1 MRGLSNSHGLELPV
15 VFTGISVL
23 TSAWTAD
30 ETYEDFP
37 FRAAITLEG
46 VTEDFA
52 PSVVFSPADAMSGSF
67 APVAE
72 SYAGGVY
79 IYANESPAETVT
91 IPSIVC
97 IPVG

>member
-1 MRGLSNSHGLELPV
+1 MRGLSNSHGMQLTLA
-15 VFTGISVL
+15 FTDVSVPS
-23 TSAWTAD
+23 SAWQED
-30 ETYEDFP
+30 ETYGDYP
-37 FRAAITLEG
+37 FRAAVNLEG

>member
-23 TSAWTAD
+23 TSAWTDD

-37 FRAAITLEG
+37 FRASVTLEG

-52 PSVVFSPADAMSGSF
+52 PSVTFAPEDALENIF

-72 SYAGGVY
+72 TYDGGIY
-79 IYANESPAETVT
+79 IYACESPAETVT
-91 IPSIVC
+91 IPAIVC
-97 IPVG
+97 IPVR